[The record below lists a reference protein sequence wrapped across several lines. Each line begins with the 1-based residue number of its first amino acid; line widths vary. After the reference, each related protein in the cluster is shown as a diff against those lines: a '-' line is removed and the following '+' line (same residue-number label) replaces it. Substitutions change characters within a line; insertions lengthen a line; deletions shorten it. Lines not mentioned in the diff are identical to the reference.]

1 MTNICLAAFFNIALS
16 VVLYIS
22 DKKILSRKLPYK
34 TKQVIFGVL
43 FGLIS
48 AFSSTVYGGI
58 KIDGAVINVRDAS
71 PLCAGLIFGAPS
83 GIIAGFIGGIF
94 RFFATYLGVS
104 GTYTQIACSVST
116 VLAGLIAALL
126 RKFMLDN
133 KNNTWIYGI
142 GIAMVTE
149 IMHMLMIFFT
159 NMNDVSTAF
168 NFVKNSTL
176 PMVVGNCITV
186 GVAAALVSLIS
197 RDKNRVRNSQKQISR
212 TFQLWLLICIVI
224 AFTVTGIFTSVV
236 QTRMSET
243 QTESV
248 IGVTLGDVYQDIS
261 DASDENLLD
270 KTAKIR
276 GEYLDGNALDDLAK
290 KYKVI
295 EVNIV
300 DENGIIVATNNEEFL
315 GYEMSG
321 GEQSAEFLVLL
332 EGEKDYYVQEYRPTS
347 YDNKTYRK
355 YGAMVLP
362 DGGFLQVG
370 YDASQF
376 GEDIDAFVGKV
387 TKNRHIGNDGFVI
400 ICDESFNIVT
410 ENSNYFGKSIYEL
423 EFDIDFEN
431 TRDGELFEITVN
443 GTDYLCAYRFVEGYY
458 IVGAM
463 PLSEAMYIKDASIY
477 VNVFMEMVIFA
488 LLFVLIYYLIK
499 KIVIDNIKS
508 INISLS
514 EITEGNLDVSVDV
527 RSNEEFASLSDGINS
542 TVSTLKQYISEAA
555 ARIDKELEFAKQIQY
570 SSLPTKY
577 PEREE
582 IELYAEMITAKEVG
596 GDFYDFYMIGENKA
610 AFLVAD
616 VSGKGIPAA
625 MFMMRAKAVI
635 KDLAE
640 TGMELSEVFT
650 KANEKLC
657 ENNEA
662 GMFVTAWMGTLDLTN
677 GILSFVNAGHN
688 PPLIKTADGGFEYLK
703 MRSGTVLAGMEGI
716 TYKKNEIQL
725 NSRDMIY
732 LYTDG
737 VTEAAN
743 EDNELYGES
752 RLQSLLNS
760 CNDMTPGQLCGAV
773 KTDVDK
779 FVDTAPQFDDITM
792 LCARYKKAQE
802 AEQETEKEIT
812 VSAELES
819 IAQVTEFVE
828 ANLEEA
834 GCGMKAVTQI
844 NIAVDEIVSNIARYA
859 YAHEKGNVT
868 VSLRIS
874 EKTKSVLLTFTD
886 SGKPYNP
893 LEKDDPDVSLS
904 AEERELGGLG
914 IFMVKKSMD
923 EMHYEYRDGKNIL
936 TIVKKF
942 DL

>member
-1 MTNICLAAFFNIALS
+1 MTNICLAAFYNIALS

-22 DKKILSRKLPYK
+22 DKKTSLGKLSYK

-43 FGLIS
+43 FGLIA

-58 KIDGAVINVRDAS
+58 NIGGAVINVRDAS

-83 GIIAGFIGGIF
+83 GIISGLIGGIF
-94 RFFATYLGVS
+94 RFVSPFFGVS

-116 VLAGLIAALL
+116 ILAGVIAALL
-126 RKFMLDN
+126 HKFMFDN
-133 KNNTWIYGI
+133 RNTTCVYGI

-149 IMHMLMIFFT
+149 IMHMLMIFLT

-168 NFVKNSTL
+168 DFVKLCTL
-176 PMVVGNCITV
+176 PMVAFNCITV
-186 GVAAALVSLIS
+186 GVAIALVSLVGKEKKAEHKS
-197 RDKNRVRNSQKQISR
+197 HKQISR
-212 TFQLWLLICIVI
+212 TFQIWLLVCIVV
-224 AFTVTGIFTSVV
+224 AFTVTGIFTSVI

-243 QTESV
+243 QTESL
-248 IGVTLGDVYQDIS
+248 IEITLGDVYQDIS
-261 DASDENLLD
+261 DASDENLLG
-270 KTAKIR
+270 KTVKICE
-276 GEYLDGNALDDLAK
+276 EYLDGETLGVLAE
-290 KYKVI
+290 KYNVI
-295 EVNIV
+295 EVNII
-300 DENGIIVATNNEEFL
+300 DENGIIVDTNNEEYV
-315 GYEMSG
+315 GYVMAS

-332 EGEKDYYVQEYRPTS
+332 EGGKDYYVQEYRPTS

-355 YGAMVLP
+355 YGAIVLP

-376 GEDIDAFVGKV
+376 DEDIDAFVGKV
-387 TKNRHIGNDGFVI
+387 AKNRHIGNDGFVI

-410 ENSNYFGKSIYEL
+410 ENSNYFGKSMSEL

-443 GTDYLCAYRFVEGYY
+443 GTDYLCAYHFVEGYY

-463 PLSEAMYIKDASIY
+463 ALSEAMYIKDASIY

-499 KIVIDNIKS
+499 KIVIDNIKR

-527 RSNEEFASLSDGINS
+527 RSNEEFASLSDGINL

-596 GDFYDFYMIGENKA
+596 GDFYDFYMIGENKT

-657 ENNEA
+657 ENNET
-662 GMFVTAWMGTLDLTN
+662 GMFVTAWMGTLDLTT

-703 MRSGTVLAGMEGI
+703 IRSGMVLAGMEGI
-716 TYKKNEIQL
+716 KYKKNEIQL

-737 VTEAAN
+737 VTEASN
-743 EDNELYGES
+743 KDNELYGES
-752 RLQSLLNS
+752 RLQSLLNF
-760 CNDMTPGQLCGAV
+760 CKDMTPGQLCGAV

-779 FVDTAPQFDDITM
+779 FVDTSPQFDDITM
-792 LCARYKKAQE
+792 LCVQYKKAQE
-802 AEQETEKEIT
+802 AEPETEKEIT
-812 VSAELES
+812 VRAELES

-859 YAHEKGNVT
+859 YANEKGNVT
-868 VSLRIS
+868 VSFRIS

-886 SGKPYNP
+886 RGKPYNP

-923 EMHYEYRDGKNIL
+923 EMHYEYKDGKNIL
-936 TIVKKF
+936 TIVKNI
-942 DL
+942 